1 MTINVFDC
9 SVVHPVAS
17 EPAAF
22 GYSPTLRPTTGEIV
36 SQ

>member
-9 SVVHPVAS
+9 SVVQPFDIVTR

-22 GYSPTLRPTTGEIV
+22 GYSPTIRPTALGK
-36 SQ
+36 